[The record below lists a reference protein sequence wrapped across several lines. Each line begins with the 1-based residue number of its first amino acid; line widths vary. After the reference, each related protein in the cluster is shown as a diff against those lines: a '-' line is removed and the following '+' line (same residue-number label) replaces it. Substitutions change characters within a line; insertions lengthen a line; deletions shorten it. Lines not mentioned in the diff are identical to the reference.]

1 MDMQEDESSGVVAHA
16 LTSQKPKKAKF
27 RDLQNR
33 HAHLPFLDGEVF
45 IGGVR
50 IVEMCQERRNM
61 SDKDREY
68 PWSRKGE
75 SYDEMFSEGPF
86 DEEQEFDPEEADQR
100 ITQFVRSAD
109 ELSGPP
115 VEELAD
121 QVAALMRTALRDL
134 EAIMEGKP
142 HNKVLATQLLLG
154 QRARGLQQY
163 DPEQWPLHAASSLL
177 SSLVIRG
184 PES

>member
-1 MDMQEDESSGVVAHA
+1 
-16 LTSQKPKKAKF
+16 
-27 RDLQNR
+27 
-33 HAHLPFLDGEVF
+33 
-45 IGGVR
+45 
-50 IVEMCQERRNM
+50 M
-61 SDKDREY
+61 SDNYRDDY

-75 SYDEMFSEGPF
+75 AYDEMFSEGPF
-86 DEEQEFDPEEADQR
+86 EEDEELDPEEAERR
-100 ITQFVRSAD
+100 ITQFVRTAD

-121 QVAALMRTALRDL
+121 QVAALVRTALREI

-154 QRARGLQQY
+154 QRARRLQQH

-177 SSLVIRG
+177 SGLVIRG
-184 PES
+184 AES

>member
-1 MDMQEDESSGVVAHA
+1 
-16 LTSQKPKKAKF
+16 
-27 RDLQNR
+27 
-33 HAHLPFLDGEVF
+33 
-45 IGGVR
+45 
-50 IVEMCQERRNM
+50 M
-61 SDKDREY
+61 SDNDREY

-75 SYDEMFSEGPF
+75 AYDEMISEGAF
-86 DEEQEFDPEEADQR
+86 EEEEELDPEEAERR
-100 ITQFVRSAD
+100 ITQFVRSAE

-154 QRARGLQQY
+154 QRARRLQQY

-177 SSLVIRG
+177 SGLVIRG

>member
-1 MDMQEDESSGVVAHA
+1 
-16 LTSQKPKKAKF
+16 
-27 RDLQNR
+27 
-33 HAHLPFLDGEVF
+33 
-45 IGGVR
+45 
-50 IVEMCQERRNM
+50 M
-61 SDKDREY
+61 SDNDREY
-68 PWSRKGE
+68 PWSRQGE
-75 SYDEMFSEGPF
+75 AYDEMFSEGPF
-86 DEEQEFDPEEADQR
+86 DEEEEFDPEEADQR
-100 ITQFVRSAD
+100 IMQFVTSAD

-154 QRARGLQQY
+154 QRARRLQQY

-177 SSLVIRG
+177 SGLVIRG

>member
-1 MDMQEDESSGVVAHA
+1 
-16 LTSQKPKKAKF
+16 
-27 RDLQNR
+27 
-33 HAHLPFLDGEVF
+33 
-45 IGGVR
+45 
-50 IVEMCQERRNM
+50 M
-61 SDKDREY
+61 SDNYREY

-86 DEEQEFDPEEADQR
+86 DEEEEFDPEEADQR

-109 ELSGPP
+109 ELSGRP

-154 QRARGLQQY
+154 QRARGLQH

-177 SSLVIRG
+177 SGLVIRG
-184 PES
+184 AES

>member
-1 MDMQEDESSGVVAHA
+1 
-16 LTSQKPKKAKF
+16 
-27 RDLQNR
+27 
-33 HAHLPFLDGEVF
+33 
-45 IGGVR
+45 
-50 IVEMCQERRNM
+50 M
-61 SDKDREY
+61 SDNPTEDT
-68 PWSRKGE
+68 PARKGE
-75 SYDEMFSEGPF
+75 PYDEMLNEEPF
-86 DEEQEFDPEEADQR
+86 DEEEELDPEEAERR
-100 ITQFVRSAD
+100 ITQFVTSAD

-154 QRARGLQQY
+154 QRARGLQMD

-177 SSLVIRG
+177 SGLVIRG
-184 PES
+184 AES